1 LSRIDTVLIQARIQL
16 SHSDSPRLDAELLL
30 CQVLKVSRSY
40 LFAHAHDEL
49 NLAQVQDFENLLA
62 RRIAGEPIA
71 YLLGKREFWSFTLKI
86 TPDVLIPRPDT
97 ELLVEQSLAR
107 LPEQARVLEL
117 GTGSGAIAIALAV
130 ERPHCVV
137 LATDISQAALNL
149 AQENA
154 QRLTLNE
161 ARIQFMRSAWFAEIP
176 AQQFDLIV
184 SNPPYIAADDPHL
197 TQGDV
202 RFEPYGA
209 LVAEAQGFNDLR
221 EIIETGFHYL
231 VTGGWVLLEHGY
243 TQGAA
248 VRGLFHAA
256 HYQQIETYQDLAGL
270 DRVTVGRKLA

>member
-1 LSRIDTVLIQARIQL
+1 MSRIDTLLTQARIQL

-49 NLAQVQDFENLLA
+49 NTAQVQDFENLLV

-71 YLLGKREFWSFTLKI
+71 YLLGEREFWSFTLKI

-107 LPEQARVLEL
+107 LPEHARILEL

-130 ERPHCVV
+130 ERPHCAV

-154 QRLTLNE
+154 QSLALQTPRV
-161 ARIQFMRSAWFAEIP
+161 QFLRSAWFAEIP

-209 LVAEAQGFNDLR
+209 LVAEAQGFSDLQ

-231 VTGGWVLLEHGY
+231 VAGGWVLLEHGY

-248 VRGLFHAA
+248 VRELFHAA
-256 HYQQIETYQDLAGL
+256 NYQQIETYQDLAGL